1 MENKG
6 LEKEVENVLGEL
18 LDGDLLVQA
27 SEVINNLIAEIE
39 DLEKALEQREQDI
52 AALEDKLNN
61 PEK

>member
-52 AALEDKLNN
+52 AALEDKLNS
-61 PEK
+61 